1 MKNYLL
7 RLLLVAFIS
16 FSTTSLIH
24 SQNNALNFDGVDDYV
39 DCGNRLPL
47 SYTKEAWIYITNLS
61 SSNNIISGDPGSP
74 HAFWIP
80 SATLLAGHQTSS
92 GGSYSQVQDP
102 TSLVINT
109 WYHVAVA
116 YDEPTHTMKLYKNG
130 VLVGTPNTN
139 VLPVN
144 NNAHVYI
151 GSYNV
156 GGNVF
161 AGNIDEIRIWNVAR
175 TASEIANNMNTSF
188 FTPQTNLVANFRCN
202 QGNAE
207 GNNAYLTVLIDD
219 SATKFNGDLKNFMMV
234 GSTSNFVIG
243 SPTVPV
249 ELLSFT
255 ATTLASSPT
264 KPSSNLLTWQT
275 ANEINNKG
283 FQVERLKTT
292 GNDWEIL
299 GFVAANTKHSNYE
312 LTDNTPLSISY
323 YRLRQIDNDGKEV
336 LSKVVSVALKGS
348 KGLTVYPTI
357 VSNGFLN
364 VETLSSNEN
373 TEGSVYGIYNLL
385 GQQVIKAQMTPQ
397 IDVSTLRAGTYIIRV
412 GEAQAKFMKQ

>member
-1 MKNYLL
+1 M
-7 RLLLVAFIS
+7 VAYIS
-16 FSTTSLIH
+16 ISTTSLIQ

-39 DCGNRLPL
+39 ECGNRLPL

-61 SSNNIISGDPGSP
+61 NPNNIISGDAGSP

-80 SATLLAGHQTSS
+80 TAMLFAGHQIA

-102 TSLVINT
+102 TPLVIHT
-109 WYHVAVA
+109 WYHVAVT
-116 YDEPTHTMKLYKNG
+116 YDEPTRTMKLYKNG

-139 VLPVN
+139 VFPVS

-151 GSYNV
+151 GSYDPGN
-156 GGNVF
+156 NVF
-161 AGNIDEIRIWNVAR
+161 AGTLDDIRIWNVAR
-175 TASEIANNMNTSF
+175 TAAEIMNNMNTSF

-207 GNNAYLTVLIDD
+207 GNNAGSTVLIDD
-219 SATKFNGDLKNFMMV
+219 SATKFNADLKNFTMV
-234 GSTSNFVIG
+234 GSTSNFVLG
-243 SPTVPV
+243 NPALPV

-264 KPSSNLLTWQT
+264 TPSSNLLTWQT
-275 ANEINNKG
+275 ATEINNKG
-283 FQVERLKTT
+283 FQVERLKPT

-299 GFVAANTKHSNYE
+299 GFVAANSKHSNYQF
-312 LTDNTPLSISY
+312 TDNNPLSISY
-323 YRLRQIDNDGKEV
+323 YHLRQIDNDGKEV
-336 LSKVVSVALKGS
+336 LSKVVSVALKGA
-348 KGLTVYPTI
+348 KGLKVYPTL

-364 VETLSSNEN
+364 VETLSSNKN

-385 GQQVIKAQMTPQ
+385 GQQVIKGQMTPQ

-412 GEAQAKFMKQ
+412 GSEQAKFMKQ